1 MCTYR
6 RFSVFKP
13 ILTSDTFT
21 SRLLE
26 STTLKRIPSFV
37 APSWVVY
44 GHSWPYAAQDGVA
57 CKASREDRVVALG
70 WGDSQE
76 GGGGG
81 GREGGDPFRGIPPS
95 SPSPLLALVRSD
107 QRERRT
113 RMAFFGWL
121 LALDKLLAFKMNNRL

>member
-1 MCTYR
+1 MECKSTVNCTHQVICGFR
-6 RFSVFKP
+6 HSQVQ
-13 ILTSDTFT
+13 T

-95 SPSPLLALVRSD
+95 SPSPLLALVRGPTNGRDSN
-107 QRERRT
+107 QNG
-113 RMAFFGWL
+113 FFR
-121 LALDKLLAFKMNNRL
+121 LAFGFG